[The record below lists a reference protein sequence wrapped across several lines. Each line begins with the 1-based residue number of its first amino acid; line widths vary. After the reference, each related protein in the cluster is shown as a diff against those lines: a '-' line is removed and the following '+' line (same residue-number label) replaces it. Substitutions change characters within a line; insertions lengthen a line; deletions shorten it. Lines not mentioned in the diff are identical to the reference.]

1 LQPSPGGGG
10 SARIFARRGGVN
22 RRLTRVGLTPPRS
35 PRKGSASDPPPPG
48 QGNRIWKTNKRS
60 ASLRPE
66 GSSSLESIV
75 RISILLRSRSDSIAP
90 VGSNRGAQTQAT
102 DRTRKFHMR
111 YPCPPGQGY
120 RIWPSTLSR

>member
-1 LQPSPGGGG
+1 MKALERYDRRPGKLPPSPG
-10 SARIFARRGGVN
+10 
-22 RRLTRVGLTPPRS
+22 
-35 PRKGSASDPPPPG
+35 G

-111 YPCPPGQGY
+111 YPCPPGEGGSLRLPY
-120 RIWPSTLSR
+120 RILSRTSLAASC